1 MHFKILSL
9 IVMHGFDVKRQKWVL
24 LHHGIRLITFPTK
37 MKWKYFAET
46 VSSSTSNIR
55 NFCFE

>member
-24 LHHGIRLITFPTK
+24 LHHGIR
-37 MKWKYFAET
+37 
-46 VSSSTSNIR
+46 
-55 NFCFE
+55 